1 MHEIGII
8 ANSFEIFEKS
18 KKVTKDY
25 DNLVTIVLVQN
36 YEECVQHAKAMETK
50 GVRIL
55 ISRGG
60 HCNRMREANISL
72 PIIEIPTFD
81 NQLVYRMMQAKKKH
95 GNFAAIGSEFFL
107 KQVRE
112 FEDVV
117 ETNISYFKVNQWTDF
132 NQHVET
138 AKRMGLHAVVGGYD
152 ASRFAQKSGLESFCT
167 FTREEEISTALDEAL
182 KMLKRMEKDI
192 KLNQMLNTMLNS
204 VHEGIMLFDN
214 TGSVVNINKQAK
226 EIFGVDCLNTLAIF
240 LKKYSINKK
249 IHTVLNNGVSL
260 ENEFIETPNCK
271 YTCTLTP
278 IIHDNVVDSV
288 VLVLHEIDYV
298 QEMEYK
304 IRRKL
309 RSHGFVA
316 NWVFEDIIGE
326 SYAIQEAV
334 CKAKQYSTTNSN
346 VLIFGE
352 SGTGKEMFA
361 QSIHNTSLRKKEAF
375 VAINCTTLPP
385 NLLESELFGYVEG
398 AFTGAKKGG
407 KVGLFEMAHNGT
419 IFLDEIGEM
428 SLPTQA
434 RFLRVLEERQI
445 MRLGDDKLIPVNTRV
460 IAATNKNLRQMM
472 KKGLFREDLFYRLD
486 VLSLLL
492 PSLRE
497 RKEDLPLLINY
508 FIKILSVEYGHSQIE
523 IDPSGMAVLMEYE
536 WPGNIR
542 ELKNVVERL
551 VVMYQGQV
559 VTYKKIMSIFSGI
572 LRDEEPEQR
581 GILNDDGLLKY
592 KEKELIKKTL
602 KEFGGN
608 KTETS
613 KKLGIS
619 RPTLYKKLRDMEKA
633 Q

>member
-18 KKVTKDY
+18 QKITKDY
-25 DNLVTIVLVQN
+25 YDLVTIVLVQN
-36 YEECVQHAKAMETK
+36 YEECVQQAEIMETK
-50 GVRIL
+50 GIRIL

-60 HCNRMREANISL
+60 HCVRMREANISL

-81 NQLVYRMMQAKKKH
+81 NQLAYRMMQAKKKY

-107 KQVRE
+107 KQVRD

-117 ETNISYFKVNQWTDF
+117 ETNISYFKVNKWEDF

-138 AKRMGLHAVVGGYD
+138 AKCMGLHAIVGGYD
-152 ASRFAQKSGLESFCT
+152 ASRFAQKAGLESFCT
-167 FTREEEISTALDEAL
+167 FTREEEIATAIDEAL
-182 KMLKRMEKDI
+182 KMLKRMEKD
-192 KLNQMLNTMLNS
+192 KKQNQMLNTMLNS
-204 VHEGIMLFDN
+204 VHEGIVLLDN
-214 TGSVVNINKQAK
+214 AGSVVNINKQAQ
-226 EIFGVDCLNTLAIF
+226 EMFGVDCFNTLALF
-240 LKKYSINKK
+240 LKKYSINQK
-249 IHTVLNNGVSL
+249 IRTVLDNGLPL
-260 ENEFIETPNCK
+260 ENEFIETSNCK
-271 YTCTLTP
+271 YTCS
-278 IIHDNVVDSV
+278 IIPVMNKNVVDYV
-288 VLVLHEIDYV
+288 VLVLHKIDYI

-309 RSHGFVA
+309 SSHGFVA
-316 NWVFEDIIGE
+316 NWVFDDIIGV
-326 SYAIQEAV
+326 SYVIQEAV
-334 CKAKQYSTTNSN
+334 CKAKQYSITNSN
-346 VLIFGE
+346 ILIVGE

-361 QSIHNTSLRKKEAF
+361 QSIHNTSFREKEAF
-375 VAINCTTLPP
+375 VAVNCTTLPS

-434 RFLRVLEERQI
+434 RFLRVLEEREI
-445 MRLGDDKLIPVNTRV
+445 MRLGDDKLIPVNVRV

-486 VLSLLL
+486 VLSLRL

-497 RKEDLPLLINY
+497 RKEDLPLLINC
-508 FIKILSVEYGHSQIE
+508 FIKKLFVEYSYSQIE
-523 IDPSGMAVLMEYE
+523 IDPSGMDLLMEYE

-542 ELKNVVERL
+542 ELKNVIERL

-559 VTYKKIMSIFSGI
+559 VTYEKIMSIFSGI
-572 LRDEEPEQR
+572 LYDEEPEQS
-581 GILNDDGLLKY
+581 GILKDDGLLKC
-592 KEKELIKKTL
+592 KEKELIEKIL
-602 KEFGGN
+602 KECDGN

-619 RPTLYKKLRDMEKA
+619 RPTLYKKLRAMEKS
-633 Q
+633 